1 MKKIMVAL
9 GLVMLTIAVSAQS
22 ALKPVQVNVFK
33 NGTYFIAKEGSI
45 PVKKGSAMLELPKQ
59 PLLGTYWLSAARD
72 SKISKV
78 YFLTDTIKKTKVPQ
92 NFNDIFKGSVG
103 KKVHFTYAAGNEKN
117 LREITG
123 TLAEFYESSNIAKI
137 RLADNKTTYFPVSSM
152 VEFTIDDSGA
162 GLLTVDSLVRVA
174 KIFLEKPSNNVDLKL
189 VYMQS
194 GIQWFPSYN
203 IKIINDN
210 ELQLEMKA
218 LVENYSEDIE
228 DAELTLTVGNPQF
241 FYNAATDPIS
251 NNYLTSLYDVKT
263 ASLTTIP
270 MQMQSYANSNAYVAT
285 DESVG
290 ELNFQPYNDYSTAGE
305 KNNDLYMYKLG
316 NVTLPQ
322 QSKTSFQIFS
332 TKLPYKDMY
341 EVNIGDIVNYS
352 YYSYISNDPEKRY
365 DVFHSLQL
373 SNVTT
378 FPFTTAP
385 VFVLNENMQPL
396 AQDRLKY
403 TPMGANISVQLS
415 KAGDVVVKNKEE
427 EVKKEENVKKIGKV
441 YYIKVTIKGYI
452 TCENLQNKKILLTV
466 KKDLLANVFD
476 ASDGGK
482 IDKSG
487 RYSYLNPYVTVNWE
501 IPFGAKDK
509 KTITYTYEVYAPNNA
524 GSSY

>member
-1 MKKIMVAL
+1 MKKIIVAL
-9 GLVMLTIAVSAQS
+9 GMLVFSVSVFAQS

-33 NGTYFIAKEGSI
+33 NGTYFISKEGSV

-59 PLLGTYWLSAARD
+59 PLLGTYWLSAAKD

-78 YFLTDTIKKTKVPQ
+78 YFVTDTIKKTKTPQ

-103 KKVHFTYAAGNEKN
+103 KKVHFTYAAGGEKN

-123 TLAEFYESSNIAKI
+123 TLVEFYESSNIAKI

-174 KIFLEKPSNNVDLKL
+174 KIFLEKPANNVDLKL

-218 LVENYSEDIE
+218 LVENYSEDIN

-241 FYNAATDPIS
+241 YYNAATDPIA
-251 NNYLTSLYDVKT
+251 NNYLTSLFDVKT

-270 MQMQSYANSNAYVAT
+270 VQMQSYANSNMFVAT
-285 DESVG
+285 DHSQAD
-290 ELNFQPYNDYSTAGE
+290 LNFEPYDEYATLGE
-305 KNNDLYMYKLG
+305 KTNDLYMYKLG
-316 NVTLPQ
+316 KVTLPE

-341 EVNIGDIVNYS
+341 EVTIGDIVNYS

-378 FPFTTAP
+378 YPFTTAP
-385 VFVLNENMQPL
+385 VFVMNENNQPL

-415 KAGDVVVKNKEE
+415 KAGDVVIKNREE

-441 YYIKVTIKGYI
+441 YYNRVTIKGYI
-452 TCENLQNKKILLTV
+452 TCENLQNKKITLTV
-466 KKDLLANVFD
+466 KKNMLANVFE

-482 IDKSG
+482 IEKSG
-487 RYSYLNPYVTVNWE
+487 RYSYLNPYVDVNWE

-509 KTITYTYEVYAPNNA
+509 KTITYTYEVYAPNNGA
-524 GSSY
+524 SN